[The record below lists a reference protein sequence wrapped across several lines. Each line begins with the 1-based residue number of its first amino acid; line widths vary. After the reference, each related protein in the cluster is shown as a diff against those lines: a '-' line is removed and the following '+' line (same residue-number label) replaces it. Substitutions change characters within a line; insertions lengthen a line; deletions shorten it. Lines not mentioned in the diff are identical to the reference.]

1 MDAWERW
8 WNMAQ
13 GSLSSA
19 QILSKQGEV
28 RSSASRAYYAAYQA
42 ATALL
47 LYHEMTPPNGREAW
61 SHDVTPELIRELSGT
76 IISKDA
82 RRDIQQRLE
91 ACYKLRIDA
100 DYIGQINVAEAK
112 LELSLKDTAFI
123 IKLANEVFS

>member
-47 LYHEMTPPNGREAW
+47 LYHGMTPPNGREAW
-61 SHDVTPELIRELSGT
+61 SHDATPGLIRELPGT
-76 IISKDA
+76 LIPESA
-82 RRDIQQRLE
+82 CRDIKQRLE
-91 ACYKLRIDA
+91 ACYELRIVA
-100 DYIGQINVAEAK
+100 DYISQLSVNEAK
-112 LELSLKDTAFI
+112 LRLSLKDASFI
-123 IKLANEVFS
+123 ARVVGDVFP